1 MRGNAVYGA
10 YAVGRWDEAVEA
22 ADRFIAECATS
33 PHYQEGLVRDAR
45 ALIRLGRGDIA
56 GAEEDRAFHL
66 DQGRRIKDP
75 QRLLPGLAAAA
86 VHRLI
91 LGDKVGAHA
100 LAEEALELARA
111 HIDMAAA
118 ANHLIFVAG
127 QTGPSRR
134 VPRDRRAGARGP
146 VEGPDRR
153 RGQGRSA

>member
-1 MRGNAVYGA
+1 MGPTPSDAGTRQSSPPPPI
-10 YAVGRWDEAVEA
+10 VEC
-22 ADRFIAECATS
+22 ETS

-75 QRLLPGLAAAA
+75 QRLLPGLATAA

-91 LGDKVGAHA
+91 LGDKVGARV

-111 HIDMAAA
+111 HDDMAVT

-127 QTGPSRR
+127 QIGLRDEYLQSSSRR
-134 VPRDRRAGARGP
+134 PKARG
-146 VEGPDRR
+146 RT
-153 RGQGRSA
+153 